1 MTIEVHNNQEA
12 GRYKALLDGQIAGS
26 AFYRPDGDRIVFT
39 HTEVSPE
46 AQGMGVASSLI
57 RAALDDVRAHGKLII
72 PLCPFVVA
80 FLKRHPDYVDL
91 VVEHYQASV
100 TP

>member
-1 MTIEVHNNQEA
+1 MTIEVRNNQEA
-12 GRYKALLDGQIAGS
+12 GRYEALIDGQVDGS
-26 AFYRPDGDRIVFT
+26 AFYRLDADRVVFT

-57 RAALDDVRAHGKLII
+57 RAALDDVRQHGRMIV

-80 FLKRHPDYVDL
+80 FLKSHPDYVDL
-91 VVEHYQASV
+91 VVDDYQAIV